1 MCCDIHPAS
10 LFQSG
15 CSSPTPCSSCPSSQ
29 QSVFI
34 SILNHIS
41 KPNTCF
47 FSYFLMYA
55 HDYSAA
61 RQSRIEIKTFCEQV
75 DSLNRASVNNI
86 RTETNQRDGCR
97 NPFCTSSFNPNRK
110 YYSDH
115 AQITVQFSP
124 TIRISLPYEGHQT
137 CALLLCLGPAL
148 GLGQSNR
155 SISRIT
161 VLGRLHF
168 EIVGNREGRMAHL
181 CGEPVQPMPHT
192 QEQQIC

>member
-47 FSYFLMYA
+47 FSYFLMHA

-110 YYSDH
+110 YYLDH

-124 TIRISLPYEGHQT
+124 TIRISLPCSSDTLHCTAFALPWTALVAFFCLENIYRHQAT
-137 CALLLCLGPAL
+137 
-148 GLGQSNR
+148 S
-155 SISRIT
+155 
-161 VLGRLHF
+161 
-168 EIVGNREGRMAHL
+168 
-181 CGEPVQPMPHT
+181 
-192 QEQQIC
+192 